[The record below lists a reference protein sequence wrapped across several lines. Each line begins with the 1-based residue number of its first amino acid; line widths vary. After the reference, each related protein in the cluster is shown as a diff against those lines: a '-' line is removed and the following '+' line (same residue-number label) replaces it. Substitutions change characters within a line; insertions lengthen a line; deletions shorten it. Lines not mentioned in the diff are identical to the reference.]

1 MRSIFT
7 PTRRTK
13 NPNGL
18 RLKRKR
24 ALEIAYLTQ
33 TISREGPFDKVRSML
48 SALVD
53 TWQSAQRFRQTYAE
67 LDGLS
72 TRELSDLGLSR
83 SMITRVAYEAAY
95 GPKA

>member
-1 MRSIFT
+1 M
-7 PTRRTK
+7 
-13 NPNGL
+13 
-18 RLKRKR
+18 
-24 ALEIAYLTQ
+24 AYLTQ
-33 TISREGPFDKVRSML
+33 TTGREGLFDKVRSML
-48 SALVD
+48 PAVVD

-67 LDGLS
+67 LDALS